1 MSDTKKSNDSDSKK
15 EEKKKSKGLCDNC
28 INRDFCS
35 YAKTTDK
42 PVMFCEEY
50 DFYNKLIEKYGID
63 LSKEKKE
70 KKK

>member
-1 MSDTKKSNDSDSKK
+1 
-15 EEKKKSKGLCDNC
+15 
-28 INRDFCS
+28 
-35 YAKTTDK
+35 
-42 PVMFCEEY
+42 MFCEEY

>member
-1 MSDTKKSNDSDSKK
+1 MREKKSEKST
-15 EEKKKSKGLCDNC
+15 EKKKETKGLCDNC
-28 INRDFCS
+28 VNRDFCS

-70 KKK
+70 KKKS

>member
-1 MSDTKKSNDSDSKK
+1 MREKKSEKST
-15 EEKKKSKGLCDNC
+15 EKKKETKGLCDNC
-28 INRDFCS
+28 VNHDFCS